1 MLQRS
6 VPVGAPHWAAAWVI
20 LLQAVAVT
28 AQNPLYPGVQPF
40 VAVDA
45 PVIAME
51 HVRVIDGTGAA
62 LREDQT
68 IVIAQGKIR
77 DVGPASQI
85 HIVAGAKR
93 LDLSNHTVI
102 PGLVGMHEHLFYPS
116 GAGIAIYTEHAFSFP
131 RLYLASGVT
140 TARTAG
146 TIEAQTDL
154 NIKNLIDQGTMPGP
168 KLLIT
173 AGYLEGP
180 AMFTPQMTEVD
191 TPEDARRFVEY
202 WAARGAHSFK
212 AYMNI
217 SRAALG
223 AAIQAAHERRLTV
236 TGHLCSVTFREAA
249 ALGIDNLEHGLI
261 EDTDFISDK
270 KPDVCPQN
278 QAQTFRELDIA
289 SEPVR
294 ETIRTLVAHKV
305 AITST
310 LAVFERNPIIQARFF
325 DVLSPGTA
333 LNYMTM
339 RARGPAPTS
348 ELSADIHKEIQF
360 ERAFVKA
367 GGLLVAGADP
377 TGNGSALA
385 GYADQ
390 RNIEILVEG
399 GFTPLEAIRIATL
412 NGAEQ
417 LGLAAT
423 IGSVAKGKQADLVV
437 IDGNPMTRIV
447 DVEKVQM
454 VFKDGVGF
462 NSAKL
467 VESVRGHVGL
477 H

>member
-1 MLQRS
+1 MSRC
-6 VPVGAPHWAAAWVI
+6 AAAWVI
-20 LLQAVAVT
+20 LLQPTAVR
-28 AQNPLYPGVQPF
+28 AQNLLYPGVQPF

-45 PVIAME
+45 PVIALE
-51 HVRVIDGTGAA
+51 HVRVIDGTGAVP
-62 LREDQT
+62 REDQT

-77 DVGPASQI
+77 DVGPTTQVQI
-85 HIVAGAKR
+85 PAGAR
-93 LDLSNHTVI
+93 RMDLSNHTVI

-116 GAGIAIYTEHAFSFP
+116 GAGVAIYTEHAFSFP

-146 TIEAQTDL
+146 TLEAQTDL
-154 NIKNLIDQGTMPGP
+154 NIRKLIDQGSMPGP

-202 WAARGAHSFK
+202 WAAQGAHSFK

-223 AAIQAAHERRLTV
+223 AAIQAAHQHRLTV

-261 EDTDFISDK
+261 EDTDFVSDK
-270 KPDVCPQN
+270 KPDVCPGN
-278 QAQTFRELDIA
+278 QAQTFRQLDIE

-294 ETIRTLVAHKV
+294 DTIRTLVSHKV

-310 LAVFERNPIIQARFF
+310 LAVFERNPVIQPRFIEA
-325 DVLSPGTA
+325 LSPGAA

-339 RARGPAPTS
+339 RARGPAPTN
-348 ELSADIHKEIQF
+348 ELSQDMRKELQF

-390 RNIEILVEG
+390 RNIEIFVEG
-399 GFTPLEAIRIATL
+399 GFTPVEAIRIATL

-417 LGLAAT
+417 LGLT
-423 IGSVAKGKQADLVV
+423 GSIGSVTKGKQADLVV
-437 IDGNPMTRIV
+437 IEGNPVTRIA
-447 DVEKVQM
+447 DVEKVKL
-454 VFKDGVGF
+454 VFKEGVGF
-462 NSAKL
+462 DSAKL

>member
-1 MLQRS
+1 
-6 VPVGAPHWAAAWVI
+6 
-20 LLQAVAVT
+20 
-28 AQNPLYPGVQPF
+28 
-40 VAVDA
+40 
-45 PVIAME
+45 
-51 HVRVIDGTGAA
+51 
-62 LREDQT
+62 
-68 IVIAQGKIR
+68 
-77 DVGPASQI
+77 
-85 HIVAGAKR
+85 
-93 LDLSNHTVI
+93 
-102 PGLVGMHEHLFYPS
+102 
-116 GAGIAIYTEHAFSFP
+116 
-131 RLYLASGVT
+131 
-140 TARTAG
+140 
-146 TIEAQTDL
+146 
-154 NIKNLIDQGTMPGP
+154 
-168 KLLIT
+168 
-173 AGYLEGP
+173 
-180 AMFTPQMTEVD
+180 MFTPQMTEVD
-191 TPEDARRFVEY
+191 TPEGARRFVVY
-202 WAARGAHSFK
+202 WAAQGAHSFK

-270 KPDVCPQN
+270 KPDVCPQD
-278 QAQTFRELDIA
+278 QAQTFRQLDIA

-310 LAVFERNPIIQARFF
+310 LAVFERNPIIQARFI

-339 RARGPAPTS
+339 RARGPAPTR
-348 ELSADIHKEIQF
+348 ELSADIRKELQF
-360 ERAFVKA
+360 ERAFVNA

-437 IDGNPMTRIV
+437 IDGNPMTRIA
-447 DVEKVQM
+447 DVEKIQL

-462 NSAKL
+462 DSAKL